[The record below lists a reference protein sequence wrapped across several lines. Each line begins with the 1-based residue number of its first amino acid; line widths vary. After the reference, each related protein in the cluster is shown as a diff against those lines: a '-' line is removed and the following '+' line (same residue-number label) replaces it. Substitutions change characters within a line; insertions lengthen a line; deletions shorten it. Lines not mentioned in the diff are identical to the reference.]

1 MSQAAYQRVASA
13 SHGILAILVFIQHPK
28 IKSLIYV
35 TKTKLNKEDNK
46 VGACGAS
53 QIPYLSFWV

>member
-13 SHGILAILVFIQHPK
+13 SHGILAILVFVQHPK

-35 TKTKLNKEDNK
+35 TKTKLNKEDNIRWAL
-46 VGACGAS
+46 VGLHRS
-53 QIPYLSFWV
+53 PI

>member
-35 TKTKLNKEDNK
+35 TKTKLNKEDNIRWAL
-46 VGACGAS
+46 VGLHRS
-53 QIPYLSFWV
+53 PI